1 MRDRVSIRVSNKLD
15 ITNLTWDDEPVRR
28 PGKSPLKLLALC
40 VLAGVLVAAVL
51 FPFVGG
57 AGLVAVR
64 ASDTVDTT
72 AAELVRKD
80 PPLLT
85 TMLDT
90 NGKPLAHVYDQYR
103 VLVPADRIAVTI
115 KAAIVAIED
124 HRFYE
129 HEGVDLVAIGRAL
142 ITNSLQGKVSQG
154 GSTLTQQYVKNY
166 LTHIAAETKLEQ
178 TKAREQSAA
187 RKLRELRTAL
197 QLERLLSKDEILA
210 RYLNTVPFGQNS
222 YGIAA
227 AAQTYFGVAQET
239 LTVAQAALLAGIV
252 NEPSGLN
259 PYRFPERALARR
271 NVVIDEMAKQ
281 HRIPPEMAEVEKRA
295 PLGLAPETARPPNGC
310 IGTGDA
316 GYFCD
321 YVLKYLGSAGLSRE
335 ELRRGG
341 YTIKTT
347 LDRDAL
353 TKAKTAVDA
362 QVPPDTEHAANA
374 MAIVKPGK
382 DKHRVVALAANRV
395 YGLDRDR
402 HETTLGLPYAMQN
415 LGAGSIYKI
424 FTAAAALEKGGGIND
439 SLPVP
444 GSYTSTVFL
453 GGSASCPMGAEG
465 LRKYCV
471 QNAGEYPER
480 LSLQDALATSPNTT
494 FVHLLERVGVSSAVD
509 MAQRLGLRSL
519 ATVRA
524 GEDPKK
530 RPIGKFFSEQNYGS
544 FTLGPT
550 PTSTL
555 ELANVGATLASAG
568 TWCPPSPVEEVLD
581 RHGRRVP
588 VREQQCAQ
596 VVEPGL
602 ANAMTVGLS
611 KDSVSGTAAVA
622 AKAYGWDRPMAGKT
636 GTTQEHKSSGFLGY
650 TPQLSAAVFTFD
662 DSPAPTT
669 LCDPGGSLPP
679 RPCSGGRYIYGGKY
693 PARTWFH
700 AMNGADGQPGIM
712 TAMEP
717 AELPALEDRYA
728 DGEERDTGARVEQD
742 RAPGVTGLGV
752 TDARE
757 RLEKAGY
764 TVRIVTRASQKAKGT
779 VIGQSGG
786 AAAGAVVTLQVSS
799 GVTVAA
805 PGTGTPAAPGT
816 PSPTSKPRP
825 RPSAATQPPTT
836 TGPKPTRTSG

>member
-15 ITNLTWDDEPVRR
+15 ITDLTWDDEPVRHRKR
-28 PGKSPLKLLALC
+28 PKLRLLALC
-40 VLAGVLVAAVL
+40 VLTGVLLAAVL
-51 FPFVGG
+51 FPGVGALG
-57 AGLVAVR
+57 MVAVR
-64 ASDTVDTT
+64 AGDTVDST
-72 AAELVRKD
+72 ATELVAKD

-85 TMLDT
+85 TMQDT
-90 NGKPLAHVYDQYR
+90 TGKPLAHLYDQYR
-103 VLVPADRIAVTI
+103 VLVPAEKIAVTM

-124 HRFYE
+124 QRFYE

-142 ITNSLQGKVSQG
+142 VTNTLRGKVSQG

-197 QLERLLSKDEILA
+197 QLERVLTKDEILG
-210 RYLNTVPFGQNS
+210 RYLNTVPFGQSS

-227 AAQTYFGVAQET
+227 AAQTYFGIAQED

-281 HRIPPEMAEVEKRA
+281 HRLPAEMAEAEKKA

-321 YVLKYLGSAGLSRE
+321 YVTKYLESAGLSKDK
-335 ELRRGG
+335 LRRGG

-353 TKAKTAVDA
+353 TKAKTAVDG

-382 DKHRVVALAANRV
+382 DKHRVVALAANRA
-395 YGLDRDR
+395 YGLDRDK

-424 FTAAAALEKGGGIND
+424 FTAAAALEKGMGIND

-444 GSYTSTVFL
+444 GSYTSNVFM
-453 GGSASCPMGAEG
+453 GGAASCPMGAEG
-465 LRKYCV
+465 VRKYCV

-480 LSLQDALATSPNTT
+480 MSMQDALATSPNTT
-494 FVHLLERVGVSSAVD
+494 FVQLLEKTGVPATVD
-509 MAQRLGLRSL
+509 MAVRLGLRSL
-519 ATVRA
+519 NTVRA

-530 RPIGKFFSEQNYGS
+530 RSIGKFFSEQNYGS

-555 ELANVGATLASAG
+555 ELANVGATLASGG

-588 VREQQCAQ
+588 LTEPPCAQ

-611 KDSVSGTAAVA
+611 KDALTGTARAA
-622 AKAYGWDRPMAGKT
+622 AKEYGWDRPMAGKT

-662 DSPAPTT
+662 DSPSPTT

-700 AMNGADGQPGIM
+700 AMNGAGEQPGIM
-712 TAMEP
+712 TAMERV
-717 AELPALEDRYA
+717 ELPEVEDRYA
-728 DGEERDTGARVEQD
+728 DGERERREPEVRE
-742 RAPGVTGLGV
+742 RAPSVVGLSLAE
-752 TDARE
+752 ARE
-757 RLEKAGY
+757 RLESAGF
-764 TVRIVTRASQKAKGT
+764 TVRVVQKASQRPKGT

-786 AAAGAVVTLQVSS
+786 GSVITVQVST
-799 GVTVAA
+799 GVVAEAGSEAAA
-805 PGTGTPAAPGT
+805 PGTTATTTKP
-816 PSPTSKPRP
+816 KPRP
-825 RPSAATQPPTT
+825 TTEQPTT
-836 TGPKPTRTSG
+836 TTRPRPTRTTG